1 MDAQKIP
8 NHFAVV
14 ALVVVVLLSASSHVT
29 TVSASACENE
39 VVELTASTFDTVVGL
54 EKPSFVMFYA
64 PWCGHCKALKPDWE
78 KLGVASDCVKATIA
92 RVDCDDEENM
102 EICSRYDIAGY
113 PTLKYFLSG
122 DNEGEDYE
130 NARDLP
136 SLTSFVSEEL
146 LAPSCSIG
154 NESKCDDEQIALL
167 TEYAKLS
174 AEEVDKKMM
183 EYKDLEEKATADLE
197 TLIQDLTQKYE
208 EGLEMSKTIKTE
220 VKKKKRLLKQFAKA
234 SDNAAEL

>member
-1 MDAQKIP
+1 MDAQKLTRVIA
-8 NHFAVV
+8 FV
-14 ALVVVVLLSASSHVT
+14 ALVVVALLFATSPLK
-29 TVSASACENE
+29 TVSALECSNE
-39 VVELTASTFDTVVGL
+39 VVEITADTFDTIVGL

-78 KLGVASDCVKATIA
+78 KLGVASDCDKATIG
-92 RVDCDDEENM
+92 RVDCDDEDNT

-113 PTLKYFLSG
+113 PTLKYFVSG

-130 NARDLP
+130 SARDLP
-136 SLTSFVSEEL
+136 TLTSFVSEEL
-146 LAPSCSIG
+146 LAPSCSVG

-174 AEEVDKKMM
+174 AEEVEKKMM
-183 EYKDLEEKATADLE
+183 EYKDLADKATVDLE

-208 EGLEMSKTIKTE
+208 EGLEMSKTIKAE
-220 VKKKKRLLKQFAKA
+220 VKKKKRLLKQFTKS